1 MFGEEIRKLRKANGL
16 TLIQLEELTGIS
28 HSYLSQLERGE
39 RGNKNPPTEIFS
51 KLAKTLKV
59 SKLHLY
65 RAAGLLDEAD
75 ILALLDE
82 NKRLRESLE
91 YYADTKLY
99 EPYCIP
105 MGDYASDVTEDNGEI
120 ARKALQGGGEVK

>member
-16 TLIQLEELTGIS
+16 TLTQLEELTGIS

-65 RAAGLLDEAD
+65 RAAGLLDETD
-75 ILALLDE
+75 ILEIVDE
-82 NKRLRESLE
+82 NKRLREALE
-91 YYADTKLY
+91 DISCHVDTHLQV
-99 EPYCIP
+99 II
-105 MGDYASDVTEDNGEI
+105 SN
-120 ARKALQGGGEVK
+120 ALEGGKYRIG

>member
-16 TLIQLEELTGIS
+16 TLTQLEELTGIS

-59 SKLHLY
+59 SKLYLY
-65 RAAGLLDEAD
+65 RAAGLLDETD
-75 ILALLDE
+75 ILEIVDE
-82 NKRLRESLE
+82 NKRLRKALE
-91 YYADTKLY
+91 YYADTKHY
-99 EPYCIP
+99 EPYCIAV
-105 MGDYASDVTEDNGEI
+105 GDYASDVTEDNGEI
-120 ARKALQGGGEVK
+120 ARKALEDGE